1 MAYFLAKSEP
11 NVYSISDLERDGQTV
26 WDGVKNNAALLAIR
40 AMRPGD
46 IALIYHSGGE
56 SSIVGTAEIVSE
68 PRPDPNVEKS
78 WVVDLRYRGR
88 VEPSVTLRQ
97 VKESGL
103 FNDFAL
109 VRQSRLSTMPVPQSF
124 INWLRSEHGAQIP

>member
-11 NVYSISDLERDGQTV
+11 GVYSIGDLERDGQTV
-26 WDGVKNNAALLAIR
+26 WDGVKNAAALLAIR

-46 IALIYHSGGE
+46 TLLIYHSGGE
-56 SSIVGTAEIVSE
+56 SIIVGVAEIVSE

-78 WVVDLRYRGR
+78 WVVDVRYRGR
-88 VEPSVTLRQ
+88 VEPPVSLRQ

-103 FNDFAL
+103 FADFAL

-124 INWLRSEHGAQIP
+124 IDWLRSEHGSQIP

>member
-11 NVYSISDLERDGQTV
+11 SVYSISDLERDGQTV
-26 WDGVKNNAALLAIR
+26 WDGVTNNAALLAIR

-46 IALIYHSGGE
+46 IVLIYHSGGE
-56 SSIVGTAEIVSE
+56 SAIVGTAEIISE
-68 PRPDPNVEKS
+68 PRPDPNVLKS

-88 VEPSVTLRQ
+88 VAPSISLRQ

-103 FNDFAL
+103 FADFAL
-109 VRQSRLSTMPVPQSF
+109 VRQSRLSTMPVPQTF
-124 INWLRSEHGAQIP
+124 IDWLRSEHGAQIP